1 MRVLEMKM
9 FRCEEIDVLRIAGAH
24 AGERERERERE
35 LLKVNST
42 EKFHIDRSIRQTR
55 VVLCIWYSVDLG
67 RRWKHA
73 RLPSECIRN

>member
-9 FRCEEIDVLRIAGAH
+9 FRCEEIDVLRIARAH
-24 AGERERERERE
+24 AGERERERE
-35 LLKVNST
+35 LVKVNST